1 MCVKNKIKPNTITFS
16 KSVYQSE
23 EEFWRSVSQW
33 LKLITEQGYYALF
46 RYEDCGVY
54 VIEFDYDQKTQAVI
68 DKRLVSD

>member
-46 RYEDCGVY
+46 RHEDCGVY
-54 VIEFDYDQKTQAVI
+54 VIEFDCDKKT
-68 DKRLVSD
+68 

>member
-16 KSVYQSE
+16 KDVYQSE
-23 EEFWRSVSQW
+23 EEFWKSISQW

-54 VIEFDYDQKTQAVI
+54 VIEFDYDQKIRQ
-68 DKRLVSD
+68 